1 MTGGTLWGL
10 GVGPGDPELLTLKA
24 HRLLSAAPVVAY
36 PAPPQGPSL
45 ARSIVAAWLDGS
57 GKQEIAIRMPL
68 DGRRFPAAAVYDRA
82 AAAIARHLDAG
93 RDVAAICEGDPF
105 FYGSFMYLYGR
116 LAARHRVEAVP
127 GVTSLVAC
135 PAVAG
140 APLAARNDALLV
152 CPGSLAEDDLC
163 RRLAGV
169 EAAAVVKVGRHLA
182 KLRRV
187 LAALD
192 LVSRAHYVERAT
204 MAGQRVLP
212 FAEAR
217 ADAAPYFSMVLIHRR
232 GQAWQNDGR
241 EAGP

>member
-1 MTGGTLWGL
+1 MTGATLWGL

-24 HRLLSAAPVVAY
+24 HRLLTAAPVVAY
-36 PAPPQGPSL
+36 PAPPEGPSL
-45 ARSIVAAWLDGS
+45 ARSIVAGWLDGS
-57 GKQEIAIRMPL
+57 GKEEIAIRMPL
-68 DGRRFPAAAVYDRA
+68 DGRRFPAEAVYDRA

-93 RDVAAICEGDPF
+93 RDVAAVCEGDPF

-116 LAARHRVEAVP
+116 LAGRRRVVAVP

-140 APLAARNDALLV
+140 APLAARDDALLV
-152 CPGSLAEDDLC
+152 CPGSLPEDELR

-182 KLRRV
+182 KLARV
-187 LAALD
+187 LEALD
-192 LVSRAHYVERAT
+192 LVGCARYVERAT

-212 FAEAR
+212 FAA
-217 ADAAPYFSMVLIHRR
+217 AAGGTAPYFSMVLIHRR
-232 GQAWQNDGR
+232 GAAWR
-241 EAGP
+241 TP